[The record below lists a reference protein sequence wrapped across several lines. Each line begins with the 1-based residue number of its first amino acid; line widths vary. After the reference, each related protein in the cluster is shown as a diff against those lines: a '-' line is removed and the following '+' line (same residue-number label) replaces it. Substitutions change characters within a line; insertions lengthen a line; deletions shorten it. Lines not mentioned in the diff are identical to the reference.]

1 MEDTARVTRRRV
13 KLPVLVAVTVVALGG
28 VSLRALPPGAGTRSS
43 LATVRAYRAYL
54 SPLVARA
61 GIRCR
66 FELTCSRY
74 AEQAI
79 AKHGVLRGSVATAGR
94 ILRCTPLTPLG
105 TRDDP

>member
-1 MEDTARVTRRRV
+1 MDVTARVNRRRV
-13 KLPVLVAVTVVALGG
+13 KVPVLVAVTVVALGG

-43 LATVRAYRAYL
+43 LATVRAYRTHI
-54 SPLVARA
+54 SPLMARA

-79 AKHGVLRGSVATAGR
+79 RKHGVLLGSVATARR

-105 TRDDP
+105 TRDEP

>member
-1 MEDTARVTRRRV
+1 MR
-13 KLPVLVAVTVVALGG
+13 LPVLVGVAVVALGG
-28 VSLRALPPGAGTRSS
+28 VSLRALPPGAATRSS
-43 LATVRAYRAYL
+43 LATVRAYRAHV
-54 SPLVARA
+54 SPLIARA

-79 AKHGVLRGSVATAGR
+79 AKYGFLRGSVATAGR

-105 TRDDP
+105 TRDEP